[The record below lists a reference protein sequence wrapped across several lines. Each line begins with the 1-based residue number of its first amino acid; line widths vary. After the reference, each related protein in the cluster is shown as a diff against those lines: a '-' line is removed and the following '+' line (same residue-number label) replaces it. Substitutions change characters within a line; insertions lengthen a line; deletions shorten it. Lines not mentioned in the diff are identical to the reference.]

1 MTTRLQQRRDTA
13 ANWTSNNP
21 TLAAG
26 ELGIETDT
34 SKFKVGTGSATWT
47 ALAYGGIQGT
57 TGSQGATGTTGSTGS
72 TGAQGTTGTT
82 GSSGSNG
89 AQGAQ
94 GTQGNQGTSGATNF
108 GVQSSTSTYTPYA
121 SDANGILE
129 LGDSISATYFLIPT
143 DASLNYAQGTQI
155 AVVRRSSQNVT
166 IQASSNSQT
175 TIQSTGATASS
186 PILRA
191 QYSAATCIKV
201 AANRWIVMGDIS

>member
-13 ANWTSNNP
+13 ANWTSANP

-26 ELGIETDT
+26 EIGLETDT

-57 TGSQGATGTTGSTGS
+57 TGSQGTTGTTGS
-72 TGAQGTTGTT
+72 TGAQGTTGTN
-82 GSSGSNG
+82 GAQG

-108 GVQSSTSTYTPYA
+108 GVQASTSTYTPYA
-121 SDANGILE
+121 SDANGVLE
-129 LGDSISATYFLIPT
+129 LGDSISGTYFLIPT
-143 DASLNYAQGTQI
+143 DTSLNFAQGTQI
-155 AVVRRSSQNVT
+155 AVVRRSLQNVT

-175 TIQSTGATASS
+175 TIQSTGAQSTA
-186 PILRA
+186 PILRT